1 MKNYCYFVEGQD
13 EKKIID
19 TLKTE
24 LKLIQPGK
32 VQIVNPVQ
40 ERIKAS
46 RLNSLTMDTT
56 IILVFDTDT
65 SSAQILIQNINF
77 IKSRPN
83 ISKVV
88 CITQVRNLEDEL
100 LRSCSISH
108 IRELTNS
115 KSDREYKSDLIKIS
129 NLANRLNACGFEQ
142 SKFWA
147 KQASGVFGQIVNQAD
162 EIRKIR

>member
-100 LRSCSISH
+100 VRSCSISH

-115 KSDREYKSDLIKIS
+115 KSDREYKSDLINK
-129 NLANRLNACGFEQ
+129 
-142 SKFWA
+142 
-147 KQASGVFGQIVNQAD
+147 
-162 EIRKIR
+162 RKKLK